1 MYRLKIVTH
10 VYIKVPDLVLFLYH
24 SVTLYIYMHICMHV
38 CMYLRIQECK
48 HTHIHTHTFS
58 RPAGRFANVF
68 TFIDGITVVNNSG
81 EEVACLFVSVRG
93 FCTTYTGNWQNQL
106 WYLIGGLGHLI
117 NTDNFIQKNLID
129 K

>member
-1 MYRLKIVTH
+1 MYVCTYAYRNASTH
-10 VYIKVPDLVLFLYH
+10 TY
-24 SVTLYIYMHICMHV
+24 T
-38 CMYLRIQECK
+38 
-48 HTHIHTHTFS
+48 HTHTFS